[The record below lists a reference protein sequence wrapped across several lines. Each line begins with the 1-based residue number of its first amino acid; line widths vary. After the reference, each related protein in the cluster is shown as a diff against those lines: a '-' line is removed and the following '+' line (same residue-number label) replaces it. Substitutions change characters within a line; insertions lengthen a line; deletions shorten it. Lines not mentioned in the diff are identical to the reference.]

1 MECNSLVDCIHNYK
15 SGLYPT
21 TQIKMSLLSLT
32 VEKKNGDV
40 THAGTV
46 LFNSNRIG
54 PFTTIDTNDTF
65 FEFYEAQ
72 HTRKPHFDKYEVN
85 ETVAAIAALVSS
97 NNKLVYA
104 LPVFEDNDAT
114 NSSVT
119 TYINTEEIVKGIA
132 HGTTST
138 YTWLWVEKIPGKVV
152 KYLVNKTLE
161 TIKDYVNTGTTTTTT
176 TSTSSTSTT
185 STTSTH
191 T

>member
-1 MECNSLVDCIHNYK
+1 
-15 SGLYPT
+15 
-21 TQIKMSLLSLT
+21 MSLLSLT
-32 VEKKNGDV
+32 VESKNSDT

-54 PFTTIDTNDTF
+54 PFVTIDTNDTF
-65 FEFYEAQ
+65 FEYYEAQ

-85 ETVAAIAALVSS
+85 ETVAAIAALVAA

-104 LPVFEDNDAT
+104 LSVFEDNDAT
-114 NSSVT
+114 NSEIT

-132 HGTTST
+132 YGANSA

-152 KYLVNKTLE
+152 KYLVSTMLQ
-161 TIKDYVNTGTTTTTT
+161 TIADYVNSGTTT
-176 TSTSSTSTT
+176 TSTTSTTSTSTT